1 MIPRVPYAEPAMAD
15 DWGDWGSTEDG
26 LRAMEAAARLIMA
39 QRELFAAGEGP
50 QLSVFDHVDHEKT
63 PPNEDCYH
71 SDDA

>member
-1 MIPRVPYAEPAMAD
+1 MAD
-15 DWGDWGSTEDG
+15 DWGDWGFTEDE
-26 LRAMEAAARLIMA
+26 LRAMEPGARLIMA
-39 QRELFAAGEGP
+39 QREHFAADRAAGEGP